1 MAKDERKDFITKLIS
16 TNFNNHGNLKFASET
31 ELDSFLDD
39 GNCSTLVSYLDS
51 EKQIRLANSISGDTA
66 KKNVLVFFKPK
77 PETITLQNLH
87 TNILISSMPD
97 AVNGLYHSVQK
108 VFAPSLLKD
117 NTKGSLNPNL
127 QKLLV
132 DLEQSLGTT
141 IRKSQSSSHVDKNQ
155 PEENTSGILTPLD
168 ECKYWHE
175 ISLSGSRLDV
185 QERAQHFLE
194 YLKPLESQFQ
204 SIDSLSLVDCMELVE
219 QLQDSLDDIWK
230 QTEFPAYPEARMLNF
245 LTVIGDE
252 LCRFAQRKLDS
263 EFSSIW
269 VGPYIAVREGLRN
282 AVGICDRWITMCATL
297 TSRIWKQYPS
307 HVWNSG
313 KYKATNVINSMTR
326 FQEVCDL
333 RTVHE
338 HLLRLLSTTDR
349 ERLCPDDILAKTF
362 SKVAALHYNSYT
374 EPVWRSAVATYERA
388 MQPAEDA
395 VAGKLRRRLHDSSG
409 KVGSGCGSRLDA
421 ATIAH
426 KFM

>member
-1 MAKDERKDFITKLIS
+1 
-16 TNFNNHGNLKFASET
+16 
-31 ELDSFLDD
+31 
-39 GNCSTLVSYLDS
+39 
-51 EKQIRLANSISGDTA
+51 
-66 KKNVLVFFKPK
+66 
-77 PETITLQNLH
+77 
-87 TNILISSMPD
+87 
-97 AVNGLYHSVQK
+97 
-108 VFAPSLLKD
+108 
-117 NTKGSLNPNL
+117 
-127 QKLLV
+127 
-132 DLEQSLGTT
+132 
-141 IRKSQSSSHVDKNQ
+141 
-155 PEENTSGILTPLD
+155 
-168 ECKYWHE
+168 
-175 ISLSGSRLDV
+175 
-185 QERAQHFLE
+185 
-194 YLKPLESQFQ
+194 
-204 SIDSLSLVDCMELVE
+204 MELVE

-282 AVGICDRWITMCATL
+282 AVGVCDRWITMCATL

-313 KYKATNVINSMTR
+313 KYKATNVIHSMTR

-409 KVGSGCGSRLDA
+409 KVHQLLHEFQRYNELIKRPRIIQTLTPERETLLGQLTNYAKNLKSEFREKSRNGTGGGKTSGKNLSEVVSNIIWVRQLEGKLNEILKSSSELLSSLRGFDQFKDMCTKSRDEMNNYRQEQFQSWSEYMLSSLDDINDPISATQYA
-421 ATIAH
+421 ANEIESNGVISIQIEDW
-426 KFM
+426 